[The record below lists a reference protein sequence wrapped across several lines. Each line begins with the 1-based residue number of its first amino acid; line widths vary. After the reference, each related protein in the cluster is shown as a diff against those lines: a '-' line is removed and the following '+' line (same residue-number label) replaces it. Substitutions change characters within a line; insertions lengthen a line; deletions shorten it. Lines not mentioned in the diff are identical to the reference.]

1 MTPPSCAD
9 ATVVDCSS
17 VKVLRSSNLLVELK
31 PGGFV
36 LLGRRGRV
44 GLIGLVIASVV
55 VSLGTAPGAG
65 AADSGLDS
73 VLERLPAAPPVAQ
86 GYAFKDFAVPAV
98 ARKDARGCG
107 KRERVLIS
115 SAVVAPRVAPGC
127 RLVGGTWWVDQ
138 GAKVIRGAAR
148 VDVVPL
154 VSEKSVWTQGGFGWT
169 NAQRRA
175 YMIWQQQGARECV
188 VGGGRQCAFVLQS
201 KGSGGRSASVTDVMS
216 QTQWRTSCADAAGV
230 VGTLASWGLAIP
242 PAEKAR
248 FAALNCPRSS
258 VVVRPLNKVNP
269 LADVNVGNPFQAP
282 SVRERAFD
290 TESVLTAP
298 AGPAISPELFGLHV
312 PYPDQAAPNV
322 AYSWLRLW
330 DARTGWEPLEQNRG
344 TYYWKTLDD
353 AVAYAEARGLKVLYV
368 FGDTPPWAGPS
379 PEFPPTDVTEY
390 SRFVAAVVGRYGKRI
405 HAYEVWNE
413 PNLHS
418 PISASVADLVEM
430 TQILHS
436 AVDRIGGGPLV
447 LTPSINMRLVTT
459 VNSFFAGYLTKLGSI
474 GWPVDGYAVHT
485 YPRAEGGPADRAMAI
500 SKFKQLLTLVGAPKK
515 AIWNTEINYG
525 LGGLQEPRRVID
537 GADAE
542 GYLAQTFVDSVR
554 LGVEHA
560 NWYLWFPHPY
570 DLLGIQLTPA
580 SRGTLSAWS
589 WAHRQLVGAS
599 LTACATS
606 GAAVVCGFERDGE
619 RYALAYSSTGE
630 SVRVSVPATLLRQCD
645 MVGACQPIVGKNVLV
660 GIRPSR
666 LS

>member
-1 MTPPSCAD
+1 M
-9 ATVVDCSS
+9 
-17 VKVLRSSNLLVELK
+17 
-31 PGGFV
+31 PG
-36 LLGRRGRV
+36 
-44 GLIGLVIASVV
+44 I
-55 VSLGTAPGAG
+55 GAG
-65 AADSGLDS
+65 AASPVARDRADQPVAS
-73 VLERLPAAPPVAQ
+73 VLGQLAVAPAVAI
-86 GYAFKDFAVPAV
+86 GYAHKDFVVPAV
-98 ARKDARGCG
+98 ARIDSRGCG
-107 KRERVLIS
+107 KKERVLLA
-115 SAVVAPRVAPGC
+115 SAVVAPRVPGGC
-127 RLVGGTWWVDQ
+127 RLAGGTWLVNHGSRRVS
-138 GAKVIRGAAR
+138 GAGG

-154 VSEKSVWTQGGFGWT
+154 VSEKSAWTQGAFGWSQ
-169 NAQRRA
+169 AQRRA
-175 YMIWQQQGARECV
+175 FLVWQQQWKRECAI
-188 VGGGRQCAFVLQS
+188 GSGRGSSSNCGFVLQAR
-201 KGSGGRSASVTDVMS
+201 GTGGRTASVTDVMS
-216 QTQWRTSCADAAGV
+216 QTQWSVTCPEVTGI
-230 VGTLASWGLAIP
+230 VGTLASWGLAVD
-242 PAEKAR
+242 PAAKAR
-248 FAALNCPRSS
+248 LSKPDCSGTTVAVEKRNTVNPLRSS
-258 VVVRPLNKVNP
+258 V
-269 LADVNVGNPFQAP
+269 AGNPFLAP
-282 SVRERAFD
+282 GVADRTWAASD
-290 TESVLTAP
+290 VLQAP
-298 AGPAISPELFGLHV
+298 AGPSISPELFGLHV

-436 AVDRIGGGPLV
+436 ALDRIGGGPLV

-525 LGGLQEPRRVID
+525 LGGLQEPRRVIE
-537 GADAE
+537 GAEAE
-542 GYLAQTFVDSVR
+542 GYLAQTFIDSVR
-554 LGVEHA
+554 LGIEYVD
-560 NWYLWFPHPY
+560 WYLWFPRDY